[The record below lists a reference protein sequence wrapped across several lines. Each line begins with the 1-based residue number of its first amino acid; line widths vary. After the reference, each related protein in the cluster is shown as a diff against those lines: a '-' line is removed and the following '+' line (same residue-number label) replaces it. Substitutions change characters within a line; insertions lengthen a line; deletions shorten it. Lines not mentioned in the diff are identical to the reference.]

1 MTKFLT
7 LVVSGAVT
15 GAIFS
20 LVAAGLTLTYSAT
33 GIFNFAYGG
42 VAFSAA
48 YVYYELDTAL
58 GWPIV
63 PSAIVTLLV
72 FAPLLGLLLN
82 AVVFRPL
89 ARASESAKIVATVGL
104 LLALPALT
112 QWVSDLLISIFHV
125 HTARSSTVL
134 QIGFPSGL
142 GPVPAKVWHI
152 GKIPFNSNEMVVF
165 ACALACALVLWVLM
179 RRTPLGLRM
188 RAVVDRAPLARIRGI
203 NEGETSRYAWVI
215 GTMLAALAGVVG
227 APILGAISSNAFI
240 SVMFVASAAV
250 VVGALRSIPIAFAA
264 GALLGVAE
272 NLVTGYAKF
281 ASYITGFNDS
291 VPVIILLAALIIL
304 ARDRTRRAGSAAEEA
319 PPPDYLAD
327 IPLWRRALP
336 WVAAGVFLVIYIQ
349 WLSNNFW
356 AGVMAQGL
364 ALSLV
369 FMSFVIVTGMGGMV
383 SLAQATFVTVA
394 GLTTGLM
401 FQHFHVP
408 FYAAAGIGVL
418 SAIVLGLIVALPAL
432 RLGGLPLALA
442 TLALALLG
450 DNVLFQWNWYR
461 NENTGWEIPRLK
473 IGALNL
479 ANNRAMALTLLVL
492 VLVVMWL
499 INNLRRSPWGRSIA
513 AVRSSEVAATTSGV
527 SPLRVKLALFGLSA
541 AVAGLG
547 GIFYASYQGN
557 VSNSTTP
564 AIVGLLWLATVVLFG
579 IRRPAA
585 AAWAGIGAAMTPV
598 IISSGFHWWS
608 WVPTWL
614 SWGGTNSP
622 EIPAMLFGLG
632 AITLARQPDGFLA
645 GNAKQRYEKR
655 AAKRAAA
662 GRQAAPGAPPVPG
675 AVVEAAALVADAS
688 AAPAALA
695 PVDYAPPPEGLVP
708 VAGEPP
714 ADGLIP
720 PDGSGARDMLVPS
733 AVPDVILPGV
743 AAEEEAAIEDEVARH
758 SRELISAGAVH
769 GSGGGLSTEDA
780 LLHIRAV
787 RAGYGD
793 VEVLHGIDL
802 PVRRGAITALFGANG
817 SGKSTLC
824 GTISGLV
831 PVTSGALI
839 FEGKDLGRVPAYRR
853 VGRGVLVAP
862 ESRGIFPGLTVE
874 ENLMLRLG
882 ASDRDEVYSRFE
894 VLRERR
900 RLPAGSLSGGE
911 QQMLTVAPLLSRPPR
926 LVVVDEPTLGLAP
939 LIIGQLL
946 DLFRELRDRGTTILL
961 IEEKVRDVLDVADY
975 AAFIELGHIVWAGPR
990 SDIDDRRLVQAYL
1003 GAQL

>member
-1 MTKFLT
+1 VTKFLT
-7 LVVSGAVT
+7 LVVSGGVT

-48 YVYYELDTAL
+48 YVYYELNTAL

-63 PSAIVTLLV
+63 PSALVTFLV

-82 AVVFRPL
+82 TVVFRPL

-104 LLALPALT
+104 LIAIPALT
-112 QWVSDLLISIFHV
+112 QWISDGLINIFNV

-134 QIGFPSGL
+134 QVGFPSGL
-142 GPVPAKVWHI
+142 GPVPASVWHL

-165 ACALACALVLWVLM
+165 GCAVLCAVALWVLM

-188 RAVVDRAPLARIRGI
+188 RAVVDRSALARIRGV
-203 NEGETSRYAWVI
+203 NEAETSRYAWVI

-264 GALLGVAE
+264 GALLGIAE

-291 VPVIILLAALIIL
+291 VPVFILLIALLVL
-304 ARDRTRRAGSAAEEA
+304 ARDKARRAGSAAEDA
-319 PPPDYLAD
+319 PPPDFLAD
-327 IPLWRRALP
+327 LPMWRRAAP
-336 WVAAGVFLVIYIQ
+336 WVAAVIFLVIYIQ
-349 WLSNNFW
+349 WLSNHFW

-383 SLAQATFVTVA
+383 SLAQATFVTA
-394 GLTTGLM
+394 CGLATGLM
-401 FQHFHVP
+401 FQHYHVP
-408 FYAAAGIGVL
+408 FYAAAGIGIL
-418 SAIVLGLIVALPAL
+418 FTIVLGLIVAIPAL

-450 DNVLFQWNWYR
+450 DNVLFQWNWFR
-461 NENTGWEIPRLK
+461 NENTGWQIPRLK

-479 ANNRAMALTLLVL
+479 ANNRTMALTLLVI
-492 VLVVMWL
+492 VLLVMWM

-513 AVRSSEVAATTSGV
+513 AVRSSEVAAATSGA
-527 SPLRVKLALFGLSA
+527 SPLRVKLALFALSA

-547 GIFYASYQGN
+547 GIFYASFQGN
-557 VSNSTTP
+557 ISNSTTP
-564 AIVGLLWLATVVLFG
+564 AVTGLLWLATVVLFG

-598 IISSGFHWWS
+598 IISSGFHWWG

-614 SWGGTNSP
+614 SWNGTNSP
-622 EIPAMLFGLG
+622 EIPAILFGVG
-632 AITLARQPDGFLA
+632 AVTLARQPDGFLA
-645 GNAKQRYEKR
+645 GNAAQRY
-655 AAKRAAA
+655 AKRAVKRAEAA
-662 GRQAAPGAPPVPG
+662 RLEAAPVPAAPVP
-675 AVVEAAALVADAS
+675 
-688 AAPAALA
+688 APA
-695 PVDYAPPPEGLVP
+695 
-708 VAGEPP
+708 
-714 ADGLIP
+714 
-720 PDGSGARDMLVPS
+720 VPS
-733 AVPDVILPGV
+733 APTPAVTPALEPLQTT
-743 AAEEEAAIEDEVARH
+743 AAELDLAASATVDEEAAIEQEVARH
-758 SRELISAGAVH
+758 SRELISSGVVRASSDGDGA
-769 GSGGGLSTEDA
+769 EDA
-780 LLHIRAV
+780 LLAVRHV

-793 VEVLHGIDL
+793 VEVLHGVDL
-802 PVRRGAITALFGANG
+802 TVRRGSITGLFGANG

-824 GTISGLV
+824 STISGLV
-831 PVTSGALI
+831 PVTSGAIML
-839 FEGKDLGRVPAYRR
+839 EGKDLSRLPAHRR
-853 VGRGVLVAP
+853 VAQGVLVAP

-874 ENLMLRLG
+874 ENLMLRLDT
-882 ASDRDEVYSRFE
+882 AHREEVYGRFE
-894 VLRERR
+894 VLRDRR

-911 QQMLTVAPLLSRPPR
+911 QQMLTLAPVLALPPR

-939 LIIGQLL
+939 LVISQLL
-946 DLFRELRDRGTTILL
+946 DVFRELRDRGTSILL
-961 IEEKVRDVLDVADY
+961 IEEKVRDVLEVADHV
-975 AAFIELGHIVWAGPR
+975 AFIELGHIVWAGPR
-990 SDIDDRRLVQAYL
+990 GDVDDERLVQAYL